1 MSYQGFKRID
11 LRVDRSILENVF
23 IMIPDSYECCSYR
36 NIMIISFIL
45 MPSNPGNIS
54 TSMNLTETFRL
65 MSAEMIVMFW
75 GVLGS
80 NF

>member
-23 IMIPDSYECCSYR
+23 IMIPDSYECCTYR
-36 NIMIISFIL
+36 NIMIISFIF

-54 TSMNLTETFRL
+54 RSMNLIETFRL

-80 NF
+80 NY